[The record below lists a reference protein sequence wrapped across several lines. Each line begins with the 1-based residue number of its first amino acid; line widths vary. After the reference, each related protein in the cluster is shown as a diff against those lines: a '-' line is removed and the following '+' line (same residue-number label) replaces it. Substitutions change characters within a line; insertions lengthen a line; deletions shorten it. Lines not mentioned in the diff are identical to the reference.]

1 MLRRGLRNLGS
12 RLCAG
17 SRDTTVIIWDAVS
30 THKAVKARGRSLP
43 ALLPLQSQPRHV
55 LYGHSD
61 AVVCTALSPE
71 LDLVISASAE
81 GSMLFHTLGTGR

>member
-1 MLRRGLRNLGS
+1 MHNLSGL
-12 RLCAG
+12 LCAG

-30 THKAVKARGRSLP
+30 TQKAVKARGRSLP
-43 ALLPLQSQPRHV
+43 ALLPLRAQPRHV

-71 LDLVISASAE
+71 LDLVVSASAE
-81 GSMLFHTLGTGR
+81 GSMLFHTLSTGR